1 MNTNPQEPDA
11 PTSAQPAPPRLR
23 TARFEDYPQIQRLE
37 SAHLPET
44 IQAEDW
50 RGLFLDN
57 PLWPRLGNTWP
68 IGWVLEDTAGQIVGS
83 ITNIPSLY
91 RFRGGEQICANG
103 RGWIVAPEYRGYAL
117 WLMNEYFSQGGAD
130 LFINTTVNVNAVPV
144 VSALS
149 ARVPLGDWQT
159 TAFRVTRYHGFA
171 RKVLEFKRVP
181 LAGALA
187 TPAAAALWLKDT
199 IFGTALSSG
208 PASVDIATTDSFCSD
223 FEAFWEELVR
233 QNPEKLLAARDRQAL
248 CWHFAIS
255 MRQKRLRVFA
265 ATRGNLLSAYCVVKQ
280 HHRSRQ
286 GVSSMRLIDY
296 QTVDRD
302 VDLLQAALRC
312 CAAEDIHLLEHLGYG
327 LPKMRSFDT
336 FAPYRA
342 RRPCWPFYYRAADPT
357 LDAELRKPDAWDPSE
372 FDGDTSYM

>member
-1 MNTNPQEPDA
+1 
-11 PTSAQPAPPRLR
+11 
-23 TARFEDYPQIQRLE
+23 
-37 SAHLPET
+37 
-44 IQAEDW
+44 
-50 RGLFLDN
+50 
-57 PLWPRLGNTWP
+57 
-68 IGWVLEDTAGQIVGS
+68 
-83 ITNIPSLY
+83 
-91 RFRGGEQICANG
+91 
-103 RGWIVAPEYRGYAL
+103 
-117 WLMNEYFSQGGAD
+117 MNEYFGQGGAD

-159 TAFRVTRYHGFA
+159 TAFRVTRYRGFA
-171 RKVLEFKRVP
+171 RTVLEFKRVP
-181 LAGALA
+181 LSGALA

-199 IFGTALSSG
+199 VFGTALSSG
-208 PASVDIATTDSFCSD
+208 PASVDIATAGSFRSD
-223 FEAFWEELVR
+223 FDAFWEELVR

-248 CWHFAIS
+248 RWHFA
-255 MRQKRLRVFA
+255 MRIFTA
-265 ATRGNLLSAYCVVKQ
+265 MRGNLLRAYCVLKR

-302 VDLLQAALRC
+302 VDLLPGLLQAALRC
-312 CAAEDIHLLEHLGYG
+312 CAAEGVHLLEHLGYG

-336 FAPYRA
+336 VAPYRA

-357 LDAELRKPDAWDPSE
+357 LAAELRKPDAWDPSE